1 MTTNQDLHEQVAAYA
16 LDALDGDERRAFEA
30 HLAGCERC
38 RADLAGLTETAG
50 TLGLA
55 ADAAEPPNGLR
66 DRLLAAARE
75 EGPSNVV
82 AIASHRRRRFAIAG
96 SRGGR
101 GRCGAR
107 DRALRGALRRRLAE
121 AARPR
126 SRSRPVRASTSG
138 DRHRLRRCIRRQD
151 VRALGDRG
159 ADASAGRS
167 LRGRRQAG
175 GHADPAGSRTARP
188 SRSRSTRGGPGR
200 RRRRR
205 CSSSTT
211 RRSRPSRVDPCR
223 RG

>member
-96 SRGGR
+96 VAAAVAAAALAIGLYAALSGGSPNP
-101 GRCGAR
+101 
-107 DRALRGALRRRLAE
+107 RLALS
-121 AARPR
+121 AP
-126 SRSRPVRASTSG
+126 TSQG
-138 DRHRLRRCIRRQD
+138 
-151 VRALGDRG
+151 VESVTVSGF
-159 ADASAGRS
+159 DAVSAGKIYEIWVIEGKTPQPAGFFPGGAKQVVTLTRPAPVGS
-167 LRGRRQAG
+167 TIAVTLEPAG
-175 GHADPAGSRTARP
+175 GSKSPTTKPLVPTPVTA
-188 SRSRSTRGGPGR
+188 
-200 RRRRR
+200 
-205 CSSSTT
+205 
-211 RRSRPSRVDPCR
+211 
-223 RG
+223 